1 MGARDARR
9 TGGGEDVAPGG
20 PWRKVTGTRL
30 PHLGA
35 AHAVTLLAIPSRV
48 TPRPSPNAPT
58 LAADADDRG
67 ARSSEPA
74 GTSVAGGSERL
85 WHEVHD
91 RLMAFVAQRVDDPAD
106 VADLVQTVFLRVH
119 QHLASIADEQRL
131 LPWLFQITRNAI
143 ADHYRAP
150 VRRREI
156 GAVGPDGVID
166 LPEGHRIESTHR
178 SSGGSD
184 SPHAVDP
191 LSASEDQPAV
201 RELAGCVRPLLQ
213 LLPPSYR
220 DALTLV
226 EFDGMPQVEAASRLG
241 ISVSGM
247 KSRVQRG
254 RAMLR
259 DGLLAC
265 CDISRSATGGV
276 LDFAP
281 RDGTS
286 CGGGAASAASSN
298 APCGDMVSLRRA
310 PSARPAKDR

>member
-9 TGGGEDVAPGG
+9 TGGVDDVAPGG

-30 PHLGA
+30 PHLDA
-35 AHAVTLLAIPSRV
+35 AHAVTLLATPTRV
-48 TPRPSPNAPT
+48 TPRPSPNSPP
-58 LAADADDRG
+58 LAAHAVDPG
-67 ARSSEPA
+67 ARSSEAA
-74 GTSVAGGSERL
+74 GTPVAGGSERL

-143 ADHYRAP
+143 ADYYRAP

-156 GAVGPDGVID
+156 GAVALDGVIE
-166 LPEGHRIESTHR
+166 LPDGHRIESTHR
-178 SSGGSD
+178 SSGDSD
-184 SPHAVDP
+184 SLHAVDP
-191 LSASEDQPAV
+191 LFASEDQPAV

-213 LLPPSYR
+213 LLAPSYR
-220 DALTLV
+220 EALTLV
-226 EFDGMPQVEAASRLG
+226 EFDGIPQVEAASRLG

-265 CDISRSATGGV
+265 CDIARSATGGI

-286 CGGGAASAASSN
+286 CGAAGGPSPN

-310 PSARPAKDR
+310 PAARPAKGG